1 MSYGPLEGGQPPSFK
16 TNVNRAKTK
25 RWVEAKSYSYDGDDW
40 GEMDEYDEYGG
51 YDDPAP
57 PSRPTGL
64 RQREQSASRE
74 QQGPY
79 QLQQPGYGNPAP
91 SQHGYPNMGPQ
102 RSTQQPQS
110 ARSVTNPSYQTSRM
124 ARPGSFDHGDERRAF
139 SAAMPHQGAGSIG
152 ATRDYPTDSVIPL
165 HNYQSQ
171 QEPPDFPQSH
181 PVEAHESQVPPERHH
196 PQSIDSRPPPISDQP
211 PRTSMGS
218 RTQSMN
224 SNTPSVDF
232 HNRRDFSPSAV
243 PPPLHTRGS
252 PSPHN
257 RADPNSA
264 WRPPR
269 KSSLSQNNQLDRGYD
284 SHDAAPPAH
293 SDVEERELPSRGRA
307 DSDANKALPII
318 RPVDIYR
325 RMQEEKERERQ
336 SQESSRPSMDAI
348 IGDTRSE
355 DESARDSGRISER
368 SQEIEPARRS
378 RSTLDPVAERKS
390 EYGMSGL
397 PQDESESKGE
407 SSDYQT
413 LGGGKGVKP
422 AEAQQIT
429 QSFKPQLPD
438 VARMSGFGELFSKPA
453 LRAEGTSDFLIGR
466 ETSSG
471 SPHPPQVSDSQPD
484 TYLQHQPSLGLR
496 SVVHQAFDTQS
507 DPVPETPSSTAD
519 SSIGRSGSGGT
530 SAVSPI
536 ISRGSS
542 SATANLQSRGP
553 PWRPETPQ
561 AGYGPGSTEDRPTSS
576 DSLSTPTAIPRKLSP
591 DLVNQRPGSF
601 IPGHRRDLSTPSPDN
616 SPARTPN
623 VEANKQLQ
631 QAQEVE
637 LAMTTPIETQFP
649 YVNDP
654 YDERTSRTSPTKP
667 FVTGTADLPT
677 VRTARSGTATTGI
690 RGPSKSTLT
699 EAPKSPAESTRSHVR
714 NLADKFESGRS
725 SPAGSDRAPSPVK
738 TNFNTG
744 PASLQPRPLAAD
756 RMESFRP
763 KLPGGWESS
772 VSLTTLEAPGRLEA
786 TSAPVPLQQRL
797 QTPATDRSGLPAT
810 PTETKGRQI
819 ETARGSDSKPSQAE
833 SESPASDPFASLA
846 AAGNALA
853 GAFSSVIGS
862 DHSSGDKDRSLNQP
876 QEVGQQL
883 TSKGEHKTPKLAM
896 PREVSRNTAFLPEA
910 SKPAMLD
917 TPDDGT
923 SSIMP
928 TPLDKLSES
937 ASRQADK
944 TTDYF
949 GGAIVPKQ
957 QWSVDSYNTEKT
969 TSTER
974 SQPTPALS
982 IDTRPQY
989 ESDRLRR
996 EIIRELSPRVID
1008 ESPQVESNLPVGDG
1022 PSSQSRSHVP
1032 SHPHES
1038 MVIPPEYDNYW
1049 NGSGSEESSR
1059 ASSVRHPS
1067 KTTRDI
1073 MGKHDET
1080 ASPLPSGEPQ
1090 PTQQTNQGRPDLLPH
1105 RFSFEGPIEPI
1116 NQGQR
1121 SLHDDSNR
1129 ALQPISRSPS
1139 PVPYTIDSTLPPQN
1153 TADGHSIHVEH
1164 EDEHTSLEKTNT
1176 SNTGSALQGPGGS
1189 DLASVL
1195 RDLPPETAGARS
1207 SLGPEEEEEAAFD
1220 ARTAILPQSSH
1231 TTSIPAPRQPNVP
1244 PEIQNFREIMA
1255 LKNPRDR
1262 INCYNEYR
1270 EHTANVETGLAHW
1283 LAVTTAKLPEHQDIL
1298 PSGRMPATAGYKPSP
1313 ARHKLGGLLSS
1324 GNTSALQPYYQQYL
1338 SASSPAGV
1346 SEGAPPTRGNSSS
1359 IYTPSTSTSKLS
1371 AQQVQARGKD
1381 LLHSAGV
1388 FGGKANVAA
1397 KGLFSKGKSKFRG
1410 GNADKAPISSFN
1422 TNYNQGAQPQA
1433 QPLGSFPIT
1442 STSPSISERPPSSKQ
1457 STSSRPTSFVAHPD
1471 HQPSGTSRQET
1482 RPEPQPAPLD
1492 SPRLSGNN
1500 HSMTDPLSGSGQTG
1514 SPEPS
1519 ILPDIVKATPS
1530 EEASPMDNA
1539 LHIRPQTP
1547 QQTRD
1552 SAMQD
1557 APTVDQI
1564 KETQI
1569 PQPSPSSNRTP
1580 TQEDYADYFR
1590 RGSSP
1595 TVQIPEVKRM
1605 EGDQE
1610 RSNSESAIQQSVV
1623 PQYKSEP
1630 HSTPALR
1637 SKYSTQKSGD
1647 GFSTNRNRADN
1658 DHDPPLTGDNR
1669 KTQGSDH
1676 SGGTFR
1682 TARSASNP
1690 PADRTGPEVGQNV
1703 PGQDREDSVEPSETE
1718 SSSSGSIKATTPIA
1732 VPAANIHDQTRAR
1745 PFSFI
1750 QFSQNTAPQPLE
1762 DYSHRRPSVDSMP
1775 SQLDSEQ
1782 DVPPSPVSSRQ
1793 SVVHGPTQ
1801 SQMSGPA
1808 AHRPDPLQPLRSSL
1822 QDHNLQGHLAF
1833 RQESHTAVEENMP
1846 VQHYP
1851 TPIPRAETVIPRQQV
1866 TEYSLEGVGPPPVPR
1881 NTTNNTSPSKRGSRS
1896 SAFFRSFKNPTE
1908 TAAPATLVE
1917 KDRPNED
1924 RPQGEPTIRKTKSKR
1939 GSLFRSLT
1947 KGSKASSS
1955 EDAGQRSQ
1963 ESPQSMNTQVNPTP
1977 ATDRVSRDEIPTSM
1991 PSTNPNRLSK
2001 TATAKETEQKPQEPA
2016 KKKRFSAIGSLFGR
2030 SKDRGRTSVQSGI
2043 PQQVPES
2050 AQISNVQL
2058 LGGNKRLSS
2067 STRPVPKEAPTHDQH
2082 HQSTRDSLV
2091 KEGLLPKTSRQSSSK
2106 SMEPS
2111 AYSQDSVQ
2119 RQRAFP
2125 PRGQSLGSGNHQ
2137 SDQRRPQSSQPQPPS
2152 SLKTR
2157 QQSISAP
2164 QNQQRQSLQSSVTP
2178 QSTGRPSGPRPPDP
2192 NQRVLSYTTTTTT
2205 TTNGRMPHTT
2215 TTTYQQSSMNNSYS
2229 RSDSPPPPPP
2239 PPKDVWRQPKLQ
2251 QQTSITTTTSPP
2263 RNSGT
2268 SNERALRSSF
2278 TKSSPAQGM
2287 RDVTN
2292 QPRPQQQA
2300 SYDERTPA
2308 PVARDLIDLPLQ
2320 TMNYWKSGPQVSNTG
2335 NPRQEE
2341 PYHQQHRST
2350 AQEQSR
2356 QTLPPLQTSM
2366 PGPAIAPAAQQ
2377 PRVKNNS
2384 AGSDPEARKLR
2395 RSQIE
2400 SGSATTASRTME
2412 QPQSSSAAAGLKEG
2426 GNVRVGRGKNGE
2438 NEDEPVVMSATSFP
2452 GQEWQ
2457 PMGYGGWDEY

>member
-1 MSYGPLEGGQPPSFK
+1 MSYGPSAGGQPPSFK

-79 QLQQPGYGNPAP
+79 QQQQPGYGNPPP

-102 RSTQQPQS
+102 GSTQQPQS
-110 ARSVTNPSYQTSRM
+110 ARSVTNPPYQTSRM
-124 ARPGSFDHGDERRAF
+124 VRPGSFDHGDERRAF

-152 ATRDYPTDSVIPL
+152 ATRDYPNDSAIPL

-181 PVEAHESQVPPERHH
+181 PAEAHESQVPPERHH
-196 PQSIDSRPPPISDQP
+196 PQSIDNRPPPISDQP

-355 DESARDSGRISER
+355 DESARDSGRVSER

-413 LGGGKGVKP
+413 LGGGEGVKP
-422 AEAQQIT
+422 AEAQKIT

-453 LRAEGTSDFLIGR
+453 LRPEGTSDFLIGR

-496 SVVHQAFDTQS
+496 SVVHQAFDTPS
-507 DPVPETPSSTAD
+507 DPVPETPSSSTAD
-519 SSIGRSGSGGT
+519 FSIGRSGSGGT

-561 AGYGPGSTEDRPTSS
+561 AGYGSGSTEDRPTSS

-623 VEANKQLQ
+623 VEANRKLQ
-631 QAQEVE
+631 QPQEAE

-649 YVNDP
+649 HVNDP

-677 VRTARSGTATTGI
+677 VRTARGGIATTGI
-690 RGPSKSTLT
+690 TGPSKSTPT
-699 EAPKSPAESTRSHVR
+699 EAPKSPAESTRSRVR

-772 VSLTTLEAPGRLEA
+772 VSLTTLEAPGKPEA
-786 TSAPVPLQQRL
+786 TSAPVPLEQRL
-797 QTPATDRSGLPAT
+797 QTPATDRSGPPAT

-819 ETARGSDSKPSQAE
+819 ETARGSDSRPLQAE

-862 DHSSGDKDRSLNQP
+862 DHSNGEKDRSLNQP

-883 TSKGEHKTPKLAM
+883 TSKGEHKDPEVAM

-928 TPLDKLSES
+928 TPLDKLSKS
-937 ASRQADK
+937 ASRQEGK

-974 SQPTPALS
+974 SQLTPALS
-982 IDTRPQY
+982 IDTGPQY

-1008 ESPQVESNLPVGDG
+1008 ESPRVESNLPVGDG

-1049 NGSGSEESSR
+1049 NASGTEESSR

-1080 ASPLPSGEPQ
+1080 APPLPSGEPQ

-1116 NQGQR
+1116 NRGQR

-1139 PVPYTIDSTLPPQN
+1139 PVLHPIDSSLPPQN
-1153 TADGHSIHVEH
+1153 TADRHSIHVEH
-1164 EDEHTSLEKTNT
+1164 EDEQTSLEKTNT

-1195 RDLPPETAGARS
+1195 HDLPPETAGARS
-1207 SLGPEEEEEAAFD
+1207 SLGPEEEEAAFD

-1262 INCYNEYR
+1262 INCYNQYR
-1270 EHTANVETGLAHW
+1270 EHIANVETGLAHW

-1324 GNTSALQPYYQQYL
+1324 GNSSAPQPYYQQYL

-1346 SEGAPPTRGNSSS
+1346 LEGAPPTRGNSSS

-1410 GNADKAPISSFN
+1410 GNADK
-1422 TNYNQGAQPQA
+1422 
-1433 QPLGSFPIT
+1433 
-1442 STSPSISERPPSSKQ
+1442 
-1457 STSSRPTSFVAHPD
+1457 
-1471 HQPSGTSRQET
+1471 
-1482 RPEPQPAPLD
+1482 
-1492 SPRLSGNN
+1492 
-1500 HSMTDPLSGSGQTG
+1500 
-1514 SPEPS
+1514 
-1519 ILPDIVKATPS
+1519 
-1530 EEASPMDNA
+1530 
-1539 LHIRPQTP
+1539 
-1547 QQTRD
+1547 
-1552 SAMQD
+1552 
-1557 APTVDQI
+1557 VD
-1564 KETQI
+1564 K
-1569 PQPSPSSNRTP
+1569 
-1580 TQEDYADYFR
+1580 
-1590 RGSSP
+1590 
-1595 TVQIPEVKRM
+1595 
-1605 EGDQE
+1605 
-1610 RSNSESAIQQSVV
+1610 
-1623 PQYKSEP
+1623 
-1630 HSTPALR
+1630 
-1637 SKYSTQKSGD
+1637 
-1647 GFSTNRNRADN
+1647 
-1658 DHDPPLTGDNR
+1658 
-1669 KTQGSDH
+1669 
-1676 SGGTFR
+1676 
-1682 TARSASNP
+1682 
-1690 PADRTGPEVGQNV
+1690 
-1703 PGQDREDSVEPSETE
+1703 
-1718 SSSSGSIKATTPIA
+1718 
-1732 VPAANIHDQTRAR
+1732 
-1745 PFSFI
+1745 
-1750 QFSQNTAPQPLE
+1750 
-1762 DYSHRRPSVDSMP
+1762 
-1775 SQLDSEQ
+1775 
-1782 DVPPSPVSSRQ
+1782 
-1793 SVVHGPTQ
+1793 
-1801 SQMSGPA
+1801 
-1808 AHRPDPLQPLRSSL
+1808 
-1822 QDHNLQGHLAF
+1822 
-1833 RQESHTAVEENMP
+1833 
-1846 VQHYP
+1846 
-1851 TPIPRAETVIPRQQV
+1851 
-1866 TEYSLEGVGPPPVPR
+1866 
-1881 NTTNNTSPSKRGSRS
+1881 
-1896 SAFFRSFKNPTE
+1896 
-1908 TAAPATLVE
+1908 
-1917 KDRPNED
+1917 
-1924 RPQGEPTIRKTKSKR
+1924 
-1939 GSLFRSLT
+1939 
-1947 KGSKASSS
+1947 
-1955 EDAGQRSQ
+1955 
-1963 ESPQSMNTQVNPTP
+1963 
-1977 ATDRVSRDEIPTSM
+1977 
-1991 PSTNPNRLSK
+1991 
-2001 TATAKETEQKPQEPA
+2001 
-2016 KKKRFSAIGSLFGR
+2016 
-2030 SKDRGRTSVQSGI
+2030 
-2043 PQQVPES
+2043 
-2050 AQISNVQL
+2050 
-2058 LGGNKRLSS
+2058 
-2067 STRPVPKEAPTHDQH
+2067 
-2082 HQSTRDSLV
+2082 
-2091 KEGLLPKTSRQSSSK
+2091 
-2106 SMEPS
+2106 
-2111 AYSQDSVQ
+2111 
-2119 RQRAFP
+2119 
-2125 PRGQSLGSGNHQ
+2125 
-2137 SDQRRPQSSQPQPPS
+2137 
-2152 SLKTR
+2152 
-2157 QQSISAP
+2157 
-2164 QNQQRQSLQSSVTP
+2164 
-2178 QSTGRPSGPRPPDP
+2178 
-2192 NQRVLSYTTTTTT
+2192 
-2205 TTNGRMPHTT
+2205 
-2215 TTTYQQSSMNNSYS
+2215 
-2229 RSDSPPPPPP
+2229 
-2239 PPKDVWRQPKLQ
+2239 
-2251 QQTSITTTTSPP
+2251 
-2263 RNSGT
+2263 
-2268 SNERALRSSF
+2268 
-2278 TKSSPAQGM
+2278 
-2287 RDVTN
+2287 
-2292 QPRPQQQA
+2292 
-2300 SYDERTPA
+2300 
-2308 PVARDLIDLPLQ
+2308 
-2320 TMNYWKSGPQVSNTG
+2320 
-2335 NPRQEE
+2335 
-2341 PYHQQHRST
+2341 
-2350 AQEQSR
+2350 
-2356 QTLPPLQTSM
+2356 
-2366 PGPAIAPAAQQ
+2366 
-2377 PRVKNNS
+2377 
-2384 AGSDPEARKLR
+2384 
-2395 RSQIE
+2395 
-2400 SGSATTASRTME
+2400 
-2412 QPQSSSAAAGLKEG
+2412 
-2426 GNVRVGRGKNGE
+2426 
-2438 NEDEPVVMSATSFP
+2438 
-2452 GQEWQ
+2452 
-2457 PMGYGGWDEY
+2457 